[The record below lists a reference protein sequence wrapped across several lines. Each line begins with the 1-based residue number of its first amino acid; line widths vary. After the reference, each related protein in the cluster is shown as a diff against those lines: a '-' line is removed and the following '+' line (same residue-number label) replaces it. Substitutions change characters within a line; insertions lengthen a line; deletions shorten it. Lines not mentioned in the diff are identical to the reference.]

1 MFVMQLRL
9 QRTRGKRVP
18 GMIAHPRFRAAY
30 DFLVLRSR
38 VGDEDPGLAEFWTA
52 LQAAGPPAVQHPR
65 TAAGPAPAPVTVEA
79 PARRRRRRPRRRKAG
94 STGS

>member
-1 MFVMQLRL
+1 MV
-9 QRTRGKRVP
+9 
-18 GMIAHPRFRAAY
+18 AHPRFRAAY

-38 VGDEDPGLAEFWTA
+38 VGDEDPALAEFWTA
-52 LQAAGPPAVQHPR
+52 LQAAAPAPR
-65 TAAGPAPAPVTVEA
+65 QQQAAAGPAPAPASVEA